1 VKRIHSVVRSRW
13 FGPVV
18 LALVALVA
26 RVVASRH
33 YWGWEEEDFTNVNL
47 AWAML
52 QHGADGVSQDY
63 PPVFYA
69 LSALLGLVLEP
80 IDLATLTVTMAGGVA
95 TVVLAFV
102 LGRAVWND
110 RVGWLAGLLCCLQPQ
125 LLLYSSS
132 PLREPFYAAISLLGV
147 WFVLRR
153 RHAGAAASFGLA
165 GLTRYEGTAANLPFH
180 LAAVFV
186 DRVPL
191 RRLVGPALAWAG
203 LFAAWVVFQGVQTGE
218 WNPLSNTFAMNVTDA
233 PTSDRD
239 SAFEWLGAS
248 ARVSVGFWGW
258 VFPQMLGP
266 LLPLAALGALVTAL
280 RSSDRERR
288 LLAAW
293 FGLQLGLFA
302 GIVFVGQFDPP
313 GHPLYRKW
321 STLLCAL
328 VCLFGAAGLDG
339 FFALA
344 RRRGVG
350 RGLRGA
356 VAAAALLVTA
366 VPFAAEIDEE
376 LTRSERT
383 VAPQVRIAHWLEASY
398 PRGTAFL
405 LDQIT
410 LFRMDRR
417 DHGFELLQWGYLP
430 AWSDDGRGWAE
441 GPEALGRYL
450 AEKRVRVVLWC
461 KEEWTQGPVIAPY
474 LEAPEDHELGPVT
487 LRLMHADE
495 AYGFRLYQVVY

>member
-1 VKRIHSVVRSRW
+1 MNRLHSAVRSRW
-13 FGPVV
+13 FGPLV
-18 LALVALVA
+18 LALIALVV
-26 RVVASRH
+26 RLVATRH

-47 AWAML
+47 AWAIL
-52 QHGADGVSQDY
+52 QHGPDGVTQDY
-63 PPVFYA
+63 PPGFYA
-69 LSALLGLVLEP
+69 LSALLGLLVGP
-80 IDLATLTVTMAGGVA
+80 IDVATLALTMAGGVA
-95 TVVLAFV
+95 TVVLVFL
-102 LGRAVWND
+102 LGRAVWNV
-110 RVGWLAGLLCCLQPQ
+110 RVAWVAGLLCCVQPQ
-125 LLLYSSS
+125 LLLYSAS

-147 WFVLRR
+147 WLVLRQ

-165 GLTRYEGTAANLPFH
+165 GLTRYEGSAANLPFH
-180 LAAVFV
+180 IVAAFV
-186 DRVPL
+186 DRTPW
-191 RRLVGPALAWAG
+191 RRLVAPALVYLG
-203 LFAAWVVFQGVQTGE
+203 LFGAWVVFMGVQTGE

-239 SAFEWLGAS
+239 STLEWLGAS
-248 ARVSVGFWGW
+248 VRVSAGFWGW
-258 VFPQMLGP
+258 VFPQMMGP
-266 LLPLAALGALVTAL
+266 LLPLAALGALVASL
-280 RSSDRERR
+280 RSPTRDRR
-288 LLAAW
+288 LLAVW

-339 FFALA
+339 FFAVA
-344 RRRGVG
+344 ARRGVG
-350 RGLRGA
+350 RRLRGV
-356 VAAAALLVTA
+356 VAAAALLITA

-383 VAPQVRIAHWLEASY
+383 VAPQVRIAHWLEAAY

-417 DHGFELLQWGYLP
+417 DHGFDLLQWAFLP
-430 AWSDDGRGWAE
+430 EWGEDGRGWAG
-441 GPEALGRYL
+441 GPEALGRFL
-450 AEKRVRVVLWC
+450 AERRVRVVLWC
-461 KEEWTQGPVIAPY
+461 EEEWTQGPVIAPY
-474 LEAPEDHELGPVT
+474 LGVAQDHELGPVT